1 MRTRLKF
8 IVSLCYVYGPFYWE
22 KLDQWWKHTL
32 KKEQTFQ
39 GLLPIQFS
47 KLHLKKFN
55 KKFQYQKLTDRDV
68 QKLHEYVIRLNCL
81 KWFKLYWNMPRLDI
95 PASEQLLSDGII

>member
-1 MRTRLKF
+1 MGVSIENSFEIYCF
-8 IVSLCYVYGPFYWE
+8 IMLCIWTILLRKIGSMMETYI
-22 KLDQWWKHTL
+22 

-55 KKFQYQKLTDRDV
+55 KNFQYQKLTDRDV
-68 QKLHEYVIRLNCL
+68 QKFHEYVISLNCL
-81 KWFKLYWNMPRLDI
+81 K
-95 PASEQLLSDGII
+95 

>member
-1 MRTRLKF
+1 MYMDHF
-8 IVSLCYVYGPFYWE
+8 IE
-22 KLDQWWKHTL
+22 KNWINDGNIH

-68 QKLHEYVIRLNCL
+68 QKFHEYVIRLNCL
-81 KWFKLYWNMPRLDI
+81 K
-95 PASEQLLSDGII
+95 